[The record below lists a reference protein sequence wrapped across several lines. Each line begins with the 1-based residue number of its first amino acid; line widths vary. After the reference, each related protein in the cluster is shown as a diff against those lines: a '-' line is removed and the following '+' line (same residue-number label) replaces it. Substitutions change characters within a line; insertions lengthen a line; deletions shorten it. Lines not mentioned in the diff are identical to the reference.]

1 MLQTAQGLTAGLLQ
15 RNPAEEWAVCLPAVL
30 LHTWHTQSPVPS
42 IPNVSSLLFLPSF
55 LSWAIPPEPAGRQ
68 HCSHKQHE
76 ECEKTMKVVGNN
88 INKLTPLEVGFVP
101 LPLGFCKSTLTKS
114 APQEGTCKP
123 QPSSG
128 LPVQLA
134 RTAWHEIKRQV
145 GSLSAWSCPQLM
157 SQKLTSPVL
166 EVEA

>member
-1 MLQTAQGLTAGLLQ
+1 MLQTAQGFTAGLLQ
-15 RNPAEEWAVCLPAVL
+15 RNGQCAYLRCFSIPGTYRALSPPSPK
-30 LHTWHTQSPVPS
+30 SPVSSFFLHFSPGQFPLSLQAGS
-42 IPNVSSLLFLPSF
+42 IKATSSM
-55 LSWAIPPEPAGRQ
+55 
-68 HCSHKQHE
+68 

-101 LPLGFCKSTLTKS
+101 LPLGFCRSTLIES

-123 QPSSG
+123 QPSPG

-145 GSLSAWSCPQLM
+145 GSLSAWSCPQPM
-157 SQKLTSPVL
+157 SQKLTSLVL